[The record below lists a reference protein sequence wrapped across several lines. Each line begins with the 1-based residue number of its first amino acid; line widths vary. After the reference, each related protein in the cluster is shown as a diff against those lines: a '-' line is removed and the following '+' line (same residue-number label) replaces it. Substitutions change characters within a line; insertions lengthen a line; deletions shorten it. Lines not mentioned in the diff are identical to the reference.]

1 VTGVRRHGAAHPI
14 HHPDTGDI
22 SMPKRTLPRHAGW
35 AHPYSGLL
43 AWAACY
49 ADGGDGGDGGS
60 GDGKPGTGGD
70 GGTSSGG
77 GDGGDGKGDGGQDDD
92 KTDWKAEAE
101 KHKALSRKHEDR
113 AKANAQAAKEL
124 AELKKQGMSDAEKLA
139 DEAAAKARVEER
151 AKLSGRLARQGF
163 LAAAAGR
170 IENAGTVADDINLAK
185 YVGEDGE
192 IDEKGLAELVDR
204 LAPKKPDTG
213 NGGTGGGTGGRQ
225 GFGQGARGSG
235 GGSDKATV
243 ASGRDLWAE
252 RHKKT
257 TT

>member
-1 VTGVRRHGAAHPI
+1 VTGERRHGTAHLI
-14 HHPDTGDI
+14 HHPDTGDT
-22 SMPKRTLPRHAGW
+22 SMPKRTLPRHTAGW
-35 AHPYSGLL
+35 AHPYSGPF

-49 ADGGDGGDGGS
+49 ADGGDGGAGSS
-60 GDGKPGTGGD
+60 GDDKPGTGD
-70 GGTSSGG
+70 GG
-77 GDGGDGKGDGGQDDD
+77 GDGSGDDKGGDGGQDDD

-213 NGGTGGGTGGRQ
+213 NGGTGTGTGGRQ

-252 RHKKT
+252 RHKKQT
-257 TT
+257 T

>member
-1 VTGVRRHGAAHPI
+1 MR
-14 HHPDTGDI
+14 
-22 SMPKRTLPRHAGW
+22 KRTLPRHTAAW
-35 AHPYSGLL
+35 AHPYTGPL
-43 AWAACY
+43 AWAVCY
-49 ADGGDGGDGGS
+49 ADGGDGGTGGS

-70 GGTSSGG
+70 GGGG
-77 GDGGDGKGDGGQDDD
+77 SGDGGQGGDGGQDDD

-124 AELKKQGMSDAEKLA
+124 ADLKKQGMSDAEKLA

-151 AKLSGRLARQGF
+151 AKLAGRLARQGF

-192 IDEKGLAELVDR
+192 IDEKGLTELVDR

-213 NGGTGGGTGGRQ
+213 NGGRQ

-252 RHKKT
+252 RHKKQT
-257 TT
+257 T